1 MNRES
6 LNILLK
12 KAYYQQLSEEERK
25 TLKLWLGESGE
36 NTEMYKRLMSGQSL
50 TEYSDWV
57 TGFDLSRAMEAI
69 RSKVKRNRQR
79 RIQ

>member
-25 TLKLWLGESGE
+25 TLKLWLGDSVSC
-36 NTEMYKRLMSGQSL
+36 YWQAI
-50 TEYSDWV
+50 YC
-57 TGFDLSRAMEAI
+57 LS
-69 RSKVKRNRQR
+69 
-79 RIQ
+79 

>member
-12 KAYYQQLSEEERK
+12 KAYCQQLSEEERE

-36 NTEMYKRLMSGQSL
+36 NAEMYKRLMSGQSL
-50 TEYSDWV
+50 TEYSD
-57 TGFDLSRAMEAI
+57 
-69 RSKVKRNRQR
+69 
-79 RIQ
+79 

>member
-36 NTEMYKRLMSGQSL
+36 NTEMYSFFISL
-50 TEYSDWV
+50 QW
-57 TGFDLSRAMEAI
+57 I
-69 RSKVKRNRQR
+69 QNRY
-79 RIQ
+79 